1 MKLVIALTGAPAS
14 SQMPDYLARLRNSC
28 ENLTLCVVA
37 SQSARMF
44 VSEILLQN
52 LCEIYIN
59 ADEQQVHPWHITLAE
74 DFDALV
80 TSPASAGRIGR
91 FAAGLGIDL
100 IDCLALSFAS
110 RHCIF
115 PSTNP
120 SMWHSPVVQRNVTQ
134 LIESGVRVW
143 QETSSCLELS
153 TGMRMDAVSIP
164 SYEKWLKFIEGVS
177 NE

>member
-1 MKLVIALTGAPAS
+1 MKIVFALTGAPAAS
-14 SQMPDYLARLRNSC
+14 RMPEYLARLRNAY
-28 ENLTLCVVA
+28 EDATFCVVV
-37 SQSARMF
+37 SQNARMF
-44 VSEILLQN
+44 VSETLLRN

-59 ADEQQVHPWHITLAE
+59 ADEVQVHPWHITLAE
-74 DFDALV
+74 EFDTLV

-120 SMWHSPVVQRNVTQ
+120 SMWDAPVVQRNVAT

-143 QETSSCLELS
+143 QESSRCVELS
-153 TGMRMDAVSIP
+153 TGMLMDAVSVP
-164 SYEKWLKFIEGVS
+164 SYDKWLRFIEKVS
-177 NE
+177 IK